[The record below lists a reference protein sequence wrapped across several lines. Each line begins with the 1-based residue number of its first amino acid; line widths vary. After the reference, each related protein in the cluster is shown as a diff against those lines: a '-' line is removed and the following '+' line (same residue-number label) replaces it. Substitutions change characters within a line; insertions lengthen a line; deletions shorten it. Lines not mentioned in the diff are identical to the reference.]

1 MRLKHLRCRIL
12 QRKGTVNKRGVF
24 SENAMYRT
32 LLATC
37 GPALYAPSLRT
48 FFSSKQK
55 KLFSFCSP
63 LAFHYL
69 CPSLT
74 ILLGIFSLPGRIS
87 SLFITNMN
95 TRYLLLL
102 FLSVMISLPA
112 MADKK
117 PGFKK
122 GVHDYTYADGRTYS
136 GNWEKYQP
144 SGLGKMTMP
153 NGDTYEGNWV
163 LGQLEGKGLLKLAD
177 GSILK
182 GNFANTAPAGEFEA
196 AYANGESYTGGMQGM
211 NFHGQGYWKGIDGS
225 WYRGGYVNGKREGQG
240 ECCTA
245 DGTHYIGGFKNDT
258 YNGWGKLQK
267 PNGDMLEGS
276 FRNGVTTG
284 EITIQEANGNVFKGV
299 IDAQGRKTGQQ
310 TEKVGELTFTYRV
323 VDGVP
328 TGEGTATGK
337 VDGQEV
343 EQTFEYINGVRAIK
357 RIFYTNGTTFI
368 FEAPY
373 YTTGL
378 ERVKGKIVAD
388 DFTYI
393 GELKGEIPD
402 GEGEA
407 RGSKTGSF
415 VGTFKEGQALT
426 GIAKEWKVI
435 PSEGASYI
443 YTGAIENGK
452 RTGQGKCVCDL
463 GVYEGQWVN
472 DRFHGQG
479 SMYWGDGD
487 GEEYVGQW
495 KDGKMDG
502 QGTMTYA
509 DGRKYVGQWKDGMC
523 HGQGTMTYANGQKY
537 VGQWKDGMYYG
548 QGTYTYAS
556 GAKYVGQWKD
566 DQRSGQGTMIYAN
579 GEKYVGQWRNDQP
592 NGKGTMYY
600 APGQVWIK
608 TTGYFID
615 GNFRSG
621 TLVRRNGT
629 FVGTWDENGNP
640 GYGNVR
646 VK

>member
-1 MRLKHLRCRIL
+1 
-12 QRKGTVNKRGVF
+12 
-24 SENAMYRT
+24 
-32 LLATC
+32 
-37 GPALYAPSLRT
+37 
-48 FFSSKQK
+48 
-55 KLFSFCSP
+55 
-63 LAFHYL
+63 
-69 CPSLT
+69 
-74 ILLGIFSLPGRIS
+74 
-87 SLFITNMN
+87 MN

-211 NFHGQGYWKGIDGS
+211 NFHGQGYWKSIDGS

-240 ECCTA
+240 ECRTA
-245 DGTHYIGGFKNDT
+245 DGTHYTGGFMNDT
-258 YNGWGKLQK
+258 FNGWGKLQK
-267 PNGDMLEGS
+267 PNGDVIEGS
-276 FRNGVTTG
+276 FRNGETTG
-284 EITIQEANGNVFKGV
+284 EITIQKANGNVFKGV

-357 RIFYTNGTTFI
+357 RIFYANGTTFI

-435 PSEGASYI
+435 PTEGDSYI

-452 RTGQGKCVCDL
+452 RTGEGKCVDTL

-479 SMYWGDGD
+479 SMYWGDGN
-487 GEEYVGQW
+487 EYVGKW

-509 DGRKYVGQWKDGMC
+509 YGSKRKYVGQWKDGMC
-523 HGQGTMTYANGQKY
+523 HGQGTMTYAHGEKY
-537 VGQWKDGMYYG
+537 VGQWKDGLCHG
-548 QGTYTYAS
+548 QGTFTS
-556 GAKYVGQWKD
+556 P
-566 DQRSGQGTMIYAN
+566 N
-579 GEKYVGQWRNDQP
+579 GKKYVGQWRDGQP
-592 NGKGTMYY
+592 YGKGTMYY

-608 TTGYFID
+608 ATGYFID
-615 GNFRSG
+615 GKHRSG

-629 FVGTWDENGNP
+629 FVGTWDENGNSEP
-640 GYGNVR
+640 GTVR

>member
-1 MRLKHLRCRIL
+1 
-12 QRKGTVNKRGVF
+12 
-24 SENAMYRT
+24 
-32 LLATC
+32 
-37 GPALYAPSLRT
+37 
-48 FFSSKQK
+48 
-55 KLFSFCSP
+55 
-63 LAFHYL
+63 
-69 CPSLT
+69 
-74 ILLGIFSLPGRIS
+74 
-87 SLFITNMN
+87 MN

-122 GVHDYTYADGRTYS
+122 GIHDYTYADGRTYS

-211 NFHGQGYWKGIDGS
+211 NFHGQGYWKSIDGS

-240 ECCTA
+240 ECCTT

-258 YNGWGKLQK
+258 YHGWGKLQK

-435 PSEGASYI
+435 PTEGASYI

-452 RTGQGKCVCDL
+452 RTGKGKCVWDL

-566 DQRSGQGTMIYAN
+566 DQRSGQGKMIYAN

>member
-1 MRLKHLRCRIL
+1 
-12 QRKGTVNKRGVF
+12 
-24 SENAMYRT
+24 
-32 LLATC
+32 
-37 GPALYAPSLRT
+37 
-48 FFSSKQK
+48 
-55 KLFSFCSP
+55 
-63 LAFHYL
+63 
-69 CPSLT
+69 
-74 ILLGIFSLPGRIS
+74 
-87 SLFITNMN
+87 MN

-102 FLSVMISLPA
+102 FFSVMISLPA

-357 RIFYTNGTTFI
+357 RIFYANGTTFI

-435 PSEGASYI
+435 PTEGDSYI

-452 RTGQGKCVCDL
+452 RTGKGKCVWD
-463 GVYEGQWVN
+463 GDTYEGDFQ
-472 DRFHGQG
+472 DDMFH
-479 SMYWGDGD
+479 
-487 GEEYVGQW
+487 
-495 KDGKMDG
+495 G

-509 DGRKYVGQWKDGMC
+509 DGEKYVGQWKDNMYHGQGTYTFADGRKYVGQLKDDMF
-523 HGQGTMTYANGQKY
+523 HGQGTMTYA
-537 VGQWKDGMYYG
+537 DGG
-548 QGTYTYAS
+548 
-556 GAKYVGQWKD
+556 KYVGQWKD
-566 DQRSGQGTMIYAN
+566 DHFHGQGTRTDAD
-579 GEKYVGQWRNDQP
+579 GDKYVGQWRDDKP
-592 NGKGTMYY
+592 NGQGTLYH

-608 TTGYFID
+608 DTGYFID
-615 GNFRSG
+615 GRLRSG

-629 FVGTWDENGNP
+629 WVGTWDENGNSEP
-640 GYGNVR
+640 GTVR

>member
-1 MRLKHLRCRIL
+1 
-12 QRKGTVNKRGVF
+12 
-24 SENAMYRT
+24 
-32 LLATC
+32 
-37 GPALYAPSLRT
+37 
-48 FFSSKQK
+48 
-55 KLFSFCSP
+55 
-63 LAFHYL
+63 
-69 CPSLT
+69 
-74 ILLGIFSLPGRIS
+74 
-87 SLFITNMN
+87 MN

-122 GVHDYTYADGRTYS
+122 GIHDYTYADGRTYS

-211 NFHGQGYWKGIDGS
+211 SYHGQGYWKGIDGS

-240 ECCTA
+240 ECCTP
-245 DGTHYIGGFKNDT
+245 DGTQYTGGFKNDT
-258 YNGWGKLQK
+258 YHGWGKLQK
-267 PNGDMLEGS
+267 PNGDVLEGS

-337 VDGQEV
+337 VDGLEV

-357 RIFYTNGTTFI
+357 RIFYANGTTFI

-378 ERVKGKIVAD
+378 ERVKGRIIAN

-393 GELKGEIPD
+393 GELMGEIPD

-415 VGTFKEGQALT
+415 VGTFKDGLAFT
-426 GIAKEWKVI
+426 GTAKEWKVI
-435 PSEGASYI
+435 YTELDSYI

-479 SMYWGDGD
+479 SMYWGNGD

-495 KDGKMDG
+495 KDGKIDG

-523 HGQGTMTYANGQKY
+523 HGQGTMTYAHGEKY
-537 VGQWKDGMYYG
+537 VGQWKDGLCHG
-548 QGTYTYAS
+548 QGTYTS
-556 GAKYVGQWKD
+556 P
-566 DQRSGQGTMIYAN
+566 N
-579 GEKYVGQWRNDQP
+579 GKKYVGQWRDGQP
-592 NGKGTMYY
+592 YGKGTMYY

>member
-1 MRLKHLRCRIL
+1 MQCTARCSQRVAQRFTHL
-12 QRKGTVNKRGVF
+12 
-24 SENAMYRT
+24 
-32 LLATC
+32 
-37 GPALYAPSLRT
+37 LYAPSFHLN
-48 FFSSKQK
+48 KK

-74 ILLGIFSLPGRIS
+74 ILLGIFSLTDRIS

-102 FLSVMISLPA
+102 FFSVMISLPA

-211 NFHGQGYWKGIDGS
+211 NFHGQGYWKSIDGS

-337 VDGQEV
+337 MDGQEV

-357 RIFYTNGTTFI
+357 RIFYANGTTFI

-479 SMYWGDGD
+479 SMYWGD

>member
-1 MRLKHLRCRIL
+1 
-12 QRKGTVNKRGVF
+12 
-24 SENAMYRT
+24 
-32 LLATC
+32 
-37 GPALYAPSLRT
+37 
-48 FFSSKQK
+48 
-55 KLFSFCSP
+55 
-63 LAFHYL
+63 
-69 CPSLT
+69 
-74 ILLGIFSLPGRIS
+74 
-87 SLFITNMN
+87 MN

-122 GVHDYTYADGRTYS
+122 GIHDYTYADGRTYS

-211 NFHGQGYWKGIDGS
+211 SYHGQGYWKGIDGS

-240 ECCTA
+240 ECCTP
-245 DGTHYIGGFKNDT
+245 DGTQYTGGFKNDT
-258 YNGWGKLQK
+258 YHGWGKLQK
-267 PNGDMLEGS
+267 PNGDVLEGS

-310 TEKVGELTFTYRV
+310 IEKVGELTFTYRF

-357 RIFYTNGTTFI
+357 RIFYANGTTFI

-415 VGTFKEGQALT
+415 VGTFKEGLAFT
-426 GIAKEWKVI
+426 GTAKEWIVNPMDEDSSI
-435 PSEGASYI
+435 IFNEESYI
-443 YTGAIENGK
+443 YTGELKNGK
-452 RTGQGKCVCDL
+452 RTGKGKCVWDY
-463 GVYEGQWVN
+463 GTYEGDFQ
-472 DRFHGQG
+472 DDSFH
-479 SMYWGDGD
+479 
-487 GEEYVGQW
+487 
-495 KDGKMDG
+495 
-502 QGTMTYA
+502 
-509 DGRKYVGQWKDGMC
+509 
-523 HGQGTMTYANGQKY
+523 
-537 VGQWKDGMYYG
+537 G
-548 QGTYTYAS
+548 QGTYTYAD
-556 GAKYVGQWKD
+556 GGKYVGQWD
-566 DQRSGQGTMIYAN
+566 GQRSGQGTMIYAN
-579 GEKYVGQWRNDQP
+579 GNKYVGQWRDDKP
-592 NGKGTMYY
+592 NGQGTLYY

-608 TTGYFID
+608 ATGYFID
-615 GNFRSG
+615 GHHRSG

-629 FVGTWDENGNP
+629 FVGTWDENGNSEP
-640 GYGNVR
+640 GTVR

>member
-1 MRLKHLRCRIL
+1 
-12 QRKGTVNKRGVF
+12 
-24 SENAMYRT
+24 
-32 LLATC
+32 
-37 GPALYAPSLRT
+37 
-48 FFSSKQK
+48 
-55 KLFSFCSP
+55 
-63 LAFHYL
+63 
-69 CPSLT
+69 
-74 ILLGIFSLPGRIS
+74 
-87 SLFITNMN
+87 
-95 TRYLLLL
+95 
-102 FLSVMISLPA
+102 MISLPA

-211 NFHGQGYWKGIDGS
+211 NFHGQGYWKSIDGS

-245 DGTHYIGGFKNDT
+245 DGAHYIGGFKNDT

-328 TGEGTATGK
+328 TGEGTATGQ
-337 VDGQEV
+337 VDGLEV

-357 RIFYTNGTTFI
+357 RIFYANGTTFI

-407 RGSKTGSF
+407 RGSKTGCF
-415 VGTFKEGQALT
+415 VGTFKEGLAFT
-426 GIAKEWKVI
+426 GTAKEWKVK
-435 PSEGASYI
+435 PTDRDSSYI
-443 YTGAIENGK
+443 YTGELKNGK
-452 RTGQGKCVCDL
+452 RTGKAKCISNSIWGYDT
-463 GVYEGQWVN
+463 YEGDFQ
-472 DRFHGQG
+472 DDMHHGQG
-479 SMYWGDGD
+479 TMAYADGD
-487 GEEYVGQW
+487 KYVGQW
-495 KDGKMDG
+495 KDGSYYG

-509 DGRKYVGQWKDGMC
+509 DGDKYVGQWKYDMRHGQGTMTYADGGKYVGQWKDGRY
-523 HGQGTMTYANGQKY
+523 HGQGTRTYANG
-537 VGQWKDGMYYG
+537 D
-548 QGTYTYAS
+548 
-556 GAKYVGQWKD
+556 
-566 DQRSGQGTMIYAN
+566 
-579 GEKYVGQWRNDQP
+579 KYVGQWRDDQP
-592 NGKGTMYY
+592 NGKGTYYY
-600 APGQVWIK
+600 APGQVCIK
-608 TTGYFID
+608 ATGYYYID
-615 GNFRSG
+615 GSFSG

-629 FVGTWDENGNP
+629 FVGTWDEDGNAEP
-640 GYGNVR
+640 GTVR